1 MVKVTFGGRGRRQ
14 IWRNIKAYLLR
25 SRPVTAELQLLPE
38 IAVDSSEVT
47 MAEFKKRERKRKRE
61 KPELNPQWSHKKSQ
75 GPLYMLVV
83 SVARQRDKQISRV
96 HRSI

>member
-14 IWRNIKAYLLR
+14 IWRDIKAYLLR

-47 MAEFKKRERKRKRE
+47 MAEFKKKGKRKRG

-83 SVARQRDKQISRV
+83 SVPRQRDKQISGV